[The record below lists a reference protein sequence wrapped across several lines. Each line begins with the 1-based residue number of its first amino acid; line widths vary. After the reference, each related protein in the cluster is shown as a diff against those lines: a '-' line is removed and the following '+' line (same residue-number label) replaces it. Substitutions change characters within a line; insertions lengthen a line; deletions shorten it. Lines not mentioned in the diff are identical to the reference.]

1 MLQRQLSLESTLSEC
16 SLASVST
23 SATAPNLP
31 GPGRTLGNVYDRGG
45 AFVEKHINRLG
56 QALGIEPSP
65 RLAYQ
70 ESSSERNETAPNLPG
85 PGRTLGIIY
94 DALGLVLEDRL
105 NHAAQ
110 KIGLGPYAA
119 LKRVENHLGKLSH
132 QEMAVAILKSKRK
145 LVRDFRKI
153 LRYTK

>member
-1 MLQRQLSLESTLSEC
+1 MLQRQPSLDSLLSEC

-45 AFVEKHINRLG
+45 AFVEKHMNRLG
-56 QALGIEPSP
+56 QALGIAPSP
-65 RLAYQ
+65 RLAYE

-85 PGRTLGIIY
+85 PGRTLGLIY
-94 DALGLVLEDRL
+94 DALGRILEERL
-105 NHAAQ
+105 NHAAR
-110 KIGLGPYAA
+110 KIGLGPDAA
-119 LKRVENHLGKLSH
+119 LERIENHLGKLSH
-132 QEMAVAILKSKRK
+132 QEMAVATLVSKRK